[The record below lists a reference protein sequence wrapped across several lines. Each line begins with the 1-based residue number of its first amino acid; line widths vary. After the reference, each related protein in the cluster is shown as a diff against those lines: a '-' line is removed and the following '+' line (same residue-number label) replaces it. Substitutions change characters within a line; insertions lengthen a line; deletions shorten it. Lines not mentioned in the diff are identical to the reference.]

1 MSATVREDLFSEYFN
16 NCPVIKVPGRTSP
29 SPTTTWRTSW
39 TWSATATP
47 PPARRHRRAAT
58 ADPDSPEGSA
68 VQAATMRA
76 FLEGTD
82 ESFEDLLS
90 AITRGAR
97 GFADEQALRGWR
109 TPAPGRRRSWP
120 PPGRGPARGGVSFA
134 RVRRG
139 PEREVA

>member
-1 MSATVREDLFSEYFN
+1 M
-16 NCPVIKVPGRTSP
+16 IKVPGRTHP
-29 SPTTTWRTSW
+29 VADYHLEDILDVVGYDVAAAGA
-39 TWSATATP
+39 AT
-47 PPARRHRRAAT
+47 RRAAT

-90 AITRGAR
+90 AITRGSGVRGRAGAGGGGAR
-97 GFADEQALRGWR
+97 RHRGD
-109 TPAPGRRRSWP
+109 AAHGRRRE
-120 PPGRGPARGGVSFA
+120 GEARGGVSFA